1 MKTQTNPV
9 PKKEDHPSLLITDA
23 AAVVTMHGDQPVIE
37 NGYVYIQDGVV
48 RETGSETETSISEI
62 LHKDPRC
69 VKINAGGKVIV
80 PGFINT
86 HHHLYQT
93 LTRAYPPVM
102 NSALFH
108 WLKNL
113 YPVWAALDEEA
124 IRLSTLLG
132 MAELM
137 LSGCTTTSDHH
148 YVFPQGISGRL
159 IDIQIEAA
167 AELGMRF
174 HPCRGSMNLSEKDG
188 GLPPDSVV
196 QTEDEI
202 LKDSERLI
210 DTYHDASPGAMVQ
223 IVLAPCSPFSVT
235 KELMMNTATLAL
247 EKGVRLHTHLAET
260 MDEEEFCLQHLG
272 VRPVD
277 YLEQVGWL
285 NNSTWLAH
293 GIYFSSE
300 EILRLGAAGVG
311 VAHCPGSNM
320 RLGSG
325 IAKVTELMA
334 AGSPVSIAVDGS
346 ASNDSSHMLSE
357 VRQALLLARLARGA
371 DSMKVLEALR
381 MATVGGAACLGR
393 KDLGTLEPGKTADV
407 AIFSLDEIGYSGA
420 GDPVGALLL
429 CQPSRVDTLIIQGKI
444 VVQNG
449 HVTTMELAPII
460 EAHRKKAKEI
470 QGLI

>member
-1 MKTQTNPV
+1 MTKKTQHNS
-9 PKKEDHPSLLITDA
+9 SLLIFDA
-23 AAVVTMHGDQPVIE
+23 DAVVTMSLERPVIH
-37 NGYVYIQDGVV
+37 NGYLLLEDGMV
-48 RETGSETETSISEI
+48 REIGDASGKQPQDIISDEAHCTVI
-62 LHKDPRC
+62 HAK
-69 VKINAGGKVIV
+69 GKVV
-80 PGFINT
+80 MPGLINT

-113 YPVWAALDEEA
+113 YPIWARLDEDA
-124 IRLSTLLG
+124 IRLSSLVG

-137 LSGCTTTSDHH
+137 LSGCTTTTDHH
-148 YVFPQGISGRL
+148 YVFPQGISTEL

-167 AELGMRF
+167 QELGMRF
-174 HPCRGSMNLSEKDG
+174 QPCRGSMNLSEKDG

-196 QTEDEI
+196 QTEKEI

-210 DTYHDASPGAMVQ
+210 DAYHDPSSGAMTQ

-235 KELMMNTATLAL
+235 TELMKNTAALAL

-260 MDEEEFCLQHLG
+260 IDEEKFCLKRFG
-272 VRPVD
+272 SRPVD

-285 NNSTWLAH
+285 NDSAWLAH
-293 GIYFSSE
+293 GIHFSSE
-300 EILRLGAAGVG
+300 EITRLGAAGVG

-325 IAKVTELMA
+325 IAKVTELQS
-334 AGSPVSIAVDGS
+334 AGSPVGIAVDGS
-346 ASNDSSHMLSE
+346 ASNDASHLLAE

-371 DSMKVLEALR
+371 DSMTVMNALHI
-381 MATVGGAACLGR
+381 ATVGSAACLGR
-393 KDLGTLEPGKTADV
+393 DDIGTLEPGKAADV
-407 AIFSLDEIGYSGA
+407 AIFALDDIGYSGA

-429 CQPSRVDTLIIQGKI
+429 CHPTRVETLIINGNVVVEQGQFATI
-444 VVQNG
+444 D
-449 HVTTMELAPII
+449 LPPIL
-460 EAHRKKAKEI
+460 EAHRQKAKNI
-470 QGLI
+470 QAE